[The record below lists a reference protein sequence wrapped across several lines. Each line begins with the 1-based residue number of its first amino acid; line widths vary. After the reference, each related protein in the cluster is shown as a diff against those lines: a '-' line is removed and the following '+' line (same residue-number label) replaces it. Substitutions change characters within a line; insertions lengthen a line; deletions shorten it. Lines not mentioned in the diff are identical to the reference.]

1 VGGQGVVYEQDL
13 DSNEHPTSAAWFA
26 DNSTVSIVSNLSL
39 YKNHLFAVGADG
51 RVYEQDLGSNG
62 HADTG
67 WTPTSPSGTIVS
79 HSVSVGGS
87 SGTNSGLSFLGS
99 LAVEPQ
105 ASSLYQPAAGSL
117 FNPNT
122 NSPSYLD
129 VQQGDLGD
137 CWLLASLAEVAA
149 RDPQDIVNMFQLQRT
164 GTVDGAKVS
173 FYSVRLY
180 DAHSVAHYFTV
191 DTELPAG
198 GNFYDHPVGGAGAI
212 NGSPTPVLWVALAE
226 KAYVEANGAGI
237 VGSNGH
243 GMDFYDV
250 LGGLSASPALAAITG
265 KPAADSSPVNP
276 TTVANAWKSGQLIVL
291 GTGSPASSFILG
303 AHEYA
308 VVGYNPSSSMPF
320 EVFNPWG
327 TTSTRYAPGNP
338 NIYGLFYANGAFLS
352 QNFSSQS
359 IGSGAAPAR
368 DTEIPNDLVIQ
379 PAEQSQSNGSGSQKG
394 HVSVIST
401 TISRDP
407 TTLHFSGL
415 RRTASGGLL
424 PIGPID
430 LSGSPRPPGLVQQQH
445 HQPHHRGSWSRP
457 GQRDLVDRHPLN
469 KMGALIIKSRTAYSG
484 PKPGGD
490 RRGDSN

>member
-1 VGGQGVVYEQDL
+1 MASGSLACSPFGAPTAPIPGTCANLLGNVGRNTVIGPGLATFDFSLVKNNYIKRISESFNVQFRAEFFNL
-13 DSNEHPTSAAWFA
+13 LNKPNFAAPI
-26 DNSTVSIVSNLSL
+26 DNST
-39 YKNHLFAVGADG
+39 FFD
-51 RVYEQDLGSNG
+51 SNG
-62 HADTG
+62 
-67 WTPTSPSGTIVS
+67 
-79 HSVSVGGS
+79 
-87 SGTNSGLSFLGS
+87 N
-99 LAVEPQ
+99 
-105 ASSLYQPAAGSL
+105 
-117 FNPNT
+117 
-122 NSPSYLD
+122 
-129 VQQGDLGD
+129 
-137 CWLLASLAEVAA
+137 
-149 RDPQDIVNMFQLQRT
+149 
-164 GTVDGAKVS
+164 
-173 FYSVRLY
+173 
-180 DAHSVAHYFTV
+180 
-191 DTELPAG
+191 
-198 GNFYDHPVGGAGAI
+198 PVGGAGAI